1 MPSSR
6 SDIQRLER
14 VASMRQTMAG
24 VAEARVKEAE
34 NVVRDIQLEDERLV
48 RKIRD
53 TRAEITYRGA
63 MSGRDMQHNEKYI
76 EVLGKVRAGL
86 QQKLEKARVVLAE
99 RHQEWIEARRE
110 QKIIERLQERR
121 LQEWQHQEEIAL
133 QKSVDDSFIGRLVRS
148 REL

>member
-1 MPSSR
+1 MPSTR
-6 SDIQRLER
+6 SDIKRLDR
-14 VASMRQTMAG
+14 VSAMRQTMAG
-24 VAEARVKEAE
+24 VAEARVKESE
-34 NVVRDIQLEDERLV
+34 NVVRDIQLEEEQLV

-76 EVLGKVRAGL
+76 EVLGKVRVGI
-86 QQKLEKARVVLAE
+86 QQRLEKAKVVLAE

-121 LQEWQHQEEIAL
+121 LHEWQRQEEIAL
-133 QKSVDDSFIGRLVRS
+133 QKAVDESFIGRLVRS
-148 REL
+148 RQP

>member
-1 MPSSR
+1 
-6 SDIQRLER
+6 
-14 VASMRQTMAG
+14 MRQTMAG
-24 VAEARVKEAE
+24 VAEARVKESE
-34 NVVRDIQLEDERLV
+34 NVVRDIQLEEEQLV

-76 EVLGKVRAGL
+76 EVLGKVRVGI
-86 QQKLEKARVVLAE
+86 QQRLEKAKVVLAE

-121 LQEWQHQEEIAL
+121 LHEWQRQEEIAL
-133 QKSVDDSFIGRLVRS
+133 QKAVDESFIGRLVRS
-148 REL
+148 RQP